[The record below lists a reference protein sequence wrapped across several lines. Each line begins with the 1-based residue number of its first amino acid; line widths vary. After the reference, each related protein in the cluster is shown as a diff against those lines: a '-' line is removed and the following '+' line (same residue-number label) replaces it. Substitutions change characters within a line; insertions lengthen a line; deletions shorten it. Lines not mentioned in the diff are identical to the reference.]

1 MKEIPDNI
9 SAGAFAAND
18 DGGLEVRIRRVMVAS
33 VVLAVSLSALLSP
46 WRVTTGLL
54 LGGLLS
60 LLNYH
65 WMRTSIAALI
75 EARMAGYNAGVKV
88 PIYILRYFLI
98 ASIVI
103 AGYKLN
109 AVSLAATIV
118 GLCSFVVA
126 LFAEAL
132 RQVYLTIVHR
142 EGLN

>member
-1 MKEIPDNI
+1 MKEIPDSI
-9 SAGAFAAND
+9 STGAIVAND
-18 DGGLEVRIRRVMVAS
+18 DDGLEVRIRRVMVAS
-33 VVLAVSLSALLSP
+33 VVLTVSVSALLAP

-60 LLNYH
+60 LLNYY
-65 WMRTSIAALI
+65 WLRTSIAALI
-75 EARMAGYNAGVKV
+75 EARVAGTNGGARV

-103 AGYKLN
+103 GGYKLN

>member
-1 MKEIPDNI
+1 MKETPDSI

-18 DGGLEVRIRRVMVAS
+18 DDGLEVRVLRVMVAS
-33 VVLAVSLSALLSP
+33 VVLAVSVSALLEP

-60 LLNYH
+60 LLNYR

-75 EARMAGYNAGVKV
+75 DARVAGNNGGVKV
-88 PIYILRYFLI
+88 PMSILRYFVI

-103 AGYKLN
+103 ASYKLK
-109 AVSLAATIV
+109 AVSLPATIV
-118 GLCSFVVA
+118 GLCSFVAA
-126 LFAEAL
+126 LFVEAF

-142 EGLN
+142 EGIN

>member
-1 MKEIPDNI
+1 MKEIPDSI
-9 SAGAFAAND
+9 SAGAIVAND
-18 DGGLEVRIRRVMVAS
+18 DDGLEVRIRRVMVAS

>member
-1 MKEIPDNI
+1 MKEIPDSI
-9 SAGAFAAND
+9 SAGAIVAND
-18 DGGLEVRIRRVMVAS
+18 DDGLEVRIRRVMVAS
-33 VVLAVSLSALLSP
+33 VVLAVSLSALLS
-46 WRVTTGLL
+46 GLL
-54 LGGLLS
+54 LGGALS
-60 LLNYH
+60 LMNYH

>member
-1 MKEIPDNI
+1 MKEIPDSI
-9 SAGAFAAND
+9 SAGAFGAND
-18 DGGLEVRIRRVMVAS
+18 DDGLEVRIRRVMVAS
-33 VVLAVSLSALLSP
+33 VVLAVSVSALLAP

-75 EARMAGYNAGVKV
+75 EARMAGYNAAVKV

-98 ASIVI
+98 GSIVI

-118 GLCSFVVA
+118 GLCNFVVA
-126 LFAEAL
+126 LFAEAF
-132 RQVYLTIVHR
+132 RQVYLAIVHR
-142 EGLN
+142 EGIN

>member
-1 MKEIPDNI
+1 MKEIPDSI
-9 SAGAFAAND
+9 SAGAIVAND
-18 DGGLEVRIRRVMVAS
+18 DDGLEVRIRRVMVAS

-98 ASIVI
+98 SSIVI

-109 AVSLAATIV
+109 AVSLPATIV

-126 LFAEAL
+126 LFAEAF

-142 EGLN
+142 EGIN